1 MTNTYDWNLTPDE
14 ESAFIKIKEALHRH
28 PELSLKE
35 FQTTKLIQSVLS
47 RMSGVRILDLP
58 IETGVVAVIR
68 GGASGKLIGLRAD
81 IDGLPKEEQA
91 DEGIKSENE
100 GVMHACGHD
109 FHTASLLAAAQV
121 LSRNRAELRG
131 NVMLIFQPAEE
142 ITAGANYLLESG
154 MFDTMKPEYLFG
166 MHNRPDIPVGQV
178 VAEPGYR
185 MAGKYNYS
193 IWVHGKA
200 SHSGSPQDAHDPVLC
215 ASALV
220 MSFQSIVSRN
230 TDPMKA
236 LTVGIESF
244 QTPSPSTMH
253 QMVDDVML
261 EGSVR
266 AHDDELRKKAF
277 ERVQQMCEMIAPAYG
292 CKATVTVEQEVP
304 AVYNSRKMSE
314 IAYAAAAATVGEDQI
329 VSAVPSLGCEDFAFL
344 MQEVPSYYYWV
355 GSGPTNPHY
364 MIDYPGWHDSAF
376 HTNDEGIAV
385 AAKLLINSVLEAQK

>member
-244 QTPSPSTMH
+244 QTPSSSTMH

-277 ERVQQMCEMIAPAYG
+277 ERVQQMCELIAPAYG

-364 MIDYPGWHDSAF
+364 MIDYPGW
-376 HTNDEGIAV
+376 
-385 AAKLLINSVLEAQK
+385 LLEAQK